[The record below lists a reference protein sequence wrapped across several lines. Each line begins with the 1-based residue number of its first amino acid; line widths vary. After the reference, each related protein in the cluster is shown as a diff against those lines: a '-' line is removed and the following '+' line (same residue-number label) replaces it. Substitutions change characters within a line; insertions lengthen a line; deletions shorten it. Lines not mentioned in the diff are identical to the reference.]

1 MAVFLYFFAF
11 TSALFYNPHQMGQEK
26 EREPEK
32 PVSRLVKD
40 ILSQIEQQPD
50 FSSWNGEGK
59 GEITEILSKT
69 EDHFRTFLTD
79 KDETPF
85 IEFIDSDPEISLFLT
100 KRRFPI
106 PHRSLKDKD
115 SIISYMRKKLEEK

>member
-1 MAVFLYFFAF
+1 
-11 TSALFYNPHQMGQEK
+11 MGQEK
-26 EREPEK
+26 EGKPEK
-32 PVSRLVKD
+32 PISRLVED

-59 GEITEILSKT
+59 GRITEILSNT
-69 EDHFRTFLTD
+69 EDHFKTFLID

-106 PHRSLKDKD
+106 LHRSLKDMD